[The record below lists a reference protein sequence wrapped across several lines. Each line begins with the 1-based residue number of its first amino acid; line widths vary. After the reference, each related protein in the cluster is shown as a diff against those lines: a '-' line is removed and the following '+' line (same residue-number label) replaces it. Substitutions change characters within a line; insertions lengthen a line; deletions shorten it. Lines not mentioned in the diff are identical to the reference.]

1 MPEAVV
7 QRAPPEENRGG
18 RSRYVTA
25 GVGLPQCAPCGAV
38 ERRMEDTMGALR
50 DKMQQDLELGGYAAV
65 TKKVYLSAAAD
76 FARHFGR
83 SPARMGQDEVRAYIR
98 YLVEHKQ
105 LKSQRLRQHMAGL
118 KFLYARTLGRPEVVS
133 FLSWPSDP
141 ARLPVML
148 SAEEVTRLLVELE
161 LPVYRVLFT
170 TVYATGLRI
179 SEACLLGTGDIDA
192 SRGVIHV
199 RNTKGGKERLVM
211 LSPRLLKVLRAYWV
225 MERPV
230 APYLFTLRFNGMRI
244 PAKWNTRFGRSG
256 TPVPEQAEQS
266 ERQRRWPGFTSPP
279 SWTGSNSFP
288 GRAPSRP

>member
-1 MPEAVV
+1 
-7 QRAPPEENRGG
+7 
-18 RSRYVTA
+18 
-25 GVGLPQCAPCGAV
+25 
-38 ERRMEDTMGALR
+38 MEDTMGALR

-83 SPARMGQDEVRAYIR
+83 SPASMGQDEVRAYIR

-118 KFLYARTLGRPEVVS
+118 KFLYARTLGRPQVVS

-141 ARLPVML
+141 ARLPVVL
-148 SAEEVTRLLVELE
+148 SAEEVTRLLAELE

-225 MERPV
+225 VERPV
-230 APYLFTLRFNGMRI
+230 APYLFTSRFNGKPVHPSSARRALKKAARAAGLEKKVSPHVLRHSFATHLLEHGTDMRVI
-244 PAKWNTRFGRSG
+244 QVLLGHASIQTTTLYARVSAGLIRG
-256 TPVPEQAEQS
+256 TP
-266 ERQRRWPGFTSPP
+266 SPLELL
-279 SWTGSNSFP
+279 SKAS
-288 GRAPSRP
+288 